1 MYSNGVILTKHLF
14 VTQTKLAL
22 ASLGYQAGNYSG
34 HSFRSGSA
42 TSAAAAGLADWE
54 IKLLG
59 RWSSQAYQRYIRT
72 PEGLLTSFS
81 KRIIEHQTFNKV
93 FNYRNPYIANM
104 F

>member
-1 MYSNGVILTKHLF
+1 MV
-14 VTQTKLAL
+14 
-22 ASLGYQAGNYSG
+22 GYQSENYSG

-42 TSAAAAGLADWE
+42 TSAAAAGMSDWE

-59 RWSSQAYQRYIRT
+59 RWSSSAYQRYIRS
-72 PEGLLTSFS
+72 PVPLLASFS
-81 KRIIEHQTFNKV
+81 KRIIQTATFQSV